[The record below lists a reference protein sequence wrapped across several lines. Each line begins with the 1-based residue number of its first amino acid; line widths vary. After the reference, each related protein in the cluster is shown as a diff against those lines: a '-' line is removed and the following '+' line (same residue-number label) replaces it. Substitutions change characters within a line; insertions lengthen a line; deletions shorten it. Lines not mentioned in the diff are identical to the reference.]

1 MRSWFLSCAIVSA
14 PFFYSA
20 LAEAQTA
27 LAQTQLLVDLRDD
40 TDDDDER
47 AVEAELGGLDL
58 RLNSVQAREER
69 LFIADVAPE
78 DLPRL
83 IAALKND
90 DRVEH
95 AEENTVYSASF
106 VPDDP
111 RFGEQWS
118 LKMVKATEAWDGAT
132 GKGAVVA
139 VIDTGIA
146 YKDFERFKQV
156 EDLVGASF
164 VDGYDF
170 VNDRVEALDDH
181 GHGTHV
187 AGTIAQRTN
196 NGKGVAGLA
205 YEATLMPLKVL
216 SASGSGTA
224 ADIADAAADA
234 QAKPWKAIPS
244 GAVTRR
250 VALITAFAFTIV
262 GLTLSATLGLHAWA
276 IGVAGLSCGLVY
288 DVWLKRTQFSWLPY
302 AVAFP
307 LLPIWVFVS
316 TDSWSNRLWW
326 VFPLG
331 GVLGFALHL
340 ANQSPD
346 IEGDRAA
353 GAGGFAERFGEERA
367 GQVACALFATCG
379 LVATVVV
386 GWGSARGLLTTGAVV
401 VALVA
406 ATVVRRRGVTDGLF
420 TALAVGSAAMAVL
433 FLSAI

>member
-1 MRSWFLSCAIVSA
+1 MKPEALWFARLRIVH
-14 PFFYSA
+14 PFPS
-20 LAEAQTA
+20 
-27 LAQTQLLVDLRDD
+27 LLVTGLTLALVPVADRHSP
-40 TDDDDER
+40 TSTF
-47 AVEAELGGLDL
+47 AVLGVSMLCY
-58 RLNSVQAREER
+58 Q
-69 LFIADVAPE
+69 F
-78 DLPRL
+78 
-83 IAALKND
+83 
-90 DRVEH
+90 
-95 AEENTVYSASF
+95 
-106 VPDDP
+106 
-111 RFGEQWS
+111 
-118 LKMVKATEAWDGAT
+118 
-132 GKGAVVA
+132 
-139 VIDTGIA
+139 
-146 YKDFERFKQV
+146 
-156 EDLVGASF
+156 
-164 VDGYDF
+164 
-170 VNDRVEALDDH
+170 
-181 GHGTHV
+181 
-187 AGTIAQRTN
+187 TI
-196 NGKGVAGLA
+196 GLA
-205 YEATLMPLKVL
+205 N
-216 SASGSGTA
+216 
-224 ADIADAAADA
+224 DIADAAADA